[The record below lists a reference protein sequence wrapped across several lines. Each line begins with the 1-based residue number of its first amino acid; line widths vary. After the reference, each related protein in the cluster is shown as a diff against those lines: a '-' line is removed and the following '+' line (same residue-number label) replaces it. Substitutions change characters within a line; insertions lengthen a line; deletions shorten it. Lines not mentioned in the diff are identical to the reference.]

1 MKTLKAVREAY
12 LRCEKNRLIAKG
24 KSLLGRC
31 TGQTNMAKVA
41 FLLGGFWLMCHSP
54 SGLQKAYAQSS
65 PIQKF
70 TLHEEK
76 YIGRYEDL
84 AQDGYATVGSIGEVN
99 FDTMAQSY
107 CKPFKGEFDCI
118 FVVSRIEGRND
129 KGHPILSAG
138 DMLHLRL
145 PKAYQY
151 LDSID
156 TNCRSRLH
164 VSDDVLA
171 IGQFSWRKSPLVG
184 GRAHSIKKAW
194 RIDYEKLRFVE
205 IKASEV
211 SCVIRDDRN

>member
-1 MKTLKAVREAY
+1 MTTLKIVREAS
-12 LRCEKNRLIAKG
+12 LKCEKNRLPASW
-24 KSLLGRC
+24 KSLFGQW
-31 TGQTNMAKVA
+31 TGQTNMAKLA
-41 FLLGGFWLMCHSP
+41 FFACGFWLNCHP
-54 SGLQKAYAQSS
+54 LVGLQKAYAQIS

-70 TLHEEK
+70 ALFEEK

-84 AQDGYATVGSIGEVN
+84 ARDGYVTVSSIGRLN
-99 FDTMAQSY
+99 FDTMAQSF

-118 FVVSRIEGRND
+118 YVLSRIEGRDD
-129 KGHPILSAG
+129 KGHPMHSAG

-145 PKAYQY
+145 PKTYRY
-151 LDSID
+151 LDTID

-164 VSDDVLA
+164 VKADVLA
-171 IGQFSWRKSPLVG
+171 IGQFSWRKRPLVG

-194 RIDYEKLRFVE
+194 RIDYEKLQFVE